1 MGFKVQI
8 ILEKDGK
15 KATLATVE
23 NIDVV
28 EQVADDHKATFRF
41 HVEGATTQ
49 TLGGGAVLMVLD
61 KIPAIKKIF
70 DTPRP
75 QTQTAP
81 LSAGPVIITPVALP
95 ELIKDAPDVHPDAP
109 APAATQ

>member
-8 ILEKDGK
+8 TLEKDGK

-28 EQVADDHKATFRF
+28 EQVADEQKATFRF

-49 TLGGGAVLMVLD
+49 TMGGGAVLMVLD

-70 DTPRP
+70 DTPVP
-75 QTQTAP
+75 QK
-81 LSAGPVIITPVALP
+81 GPAAQIVAAPVALP
-95 ELIKDAPDVHPDAP
+95 ETPRDIPNASPEAAPN
-109 APAATQ
+109 TETK

>member
-8 ILEKDGK
+8 TLEKDGK
-15 KATLATVE
+15 KATLATIE

-28 EQVADDHKATFRF
+28 EQVADEQKATFRF

-49 TLGGGAVLMVLD
+49 TMGGGAVLMVLD

-70 DTPRP
+70 DA
-75 QTQTAP
+75 AP
-81 LSAGPVIITPVALP
+81 AKSSAVQGIAMPVAMPVALP
-95 ELIKDAPDVHPDAP
+95 EPVKDAPNAAP
-109 APAATQ
+109 EAAPNTEAK

>member
-28 EQVADDHKATFRF
+28 EQVADDQKATFRF

-70 DTPRP
+70 DTPKP
-75 QTQTAP
+75 QTVTSAAP
-81 LSAGPVIITPVALP
+81 SAAVIVTPITLP
-95 ELIKDAPDVHPDAP
+95 EPVKDQPNVHPDASSP
-109 APAATQ
+109 VTTQ